1 MTLRKDDEKVI
12 TMSRGKTNES
22 NKTKKPGNPQ
32 PNSKGNKQNKEKPDA
47 TAGKS
52 QKEAGRTRGKGQTRA
67 GKEDK
72 REQKLLE
79 SVAVRAKN
87 KRIAK
92 WEKEENLVLLEG
104 WARDGLSMEQI
115 AHNMGIAKDTL
126 YRWLK
131 ISSYISDAIKKGK
144 EVTDYLVENALF
156 NSALQ
161 GNVVAQI
168 FWLKNRKPDRWK
180 DKVEQVIDTEADTAG
195 IVLLAPVLEK
205 NHEPTEE
212 SDLGA
217 TAQAN

>member
-1 MTLRKDDEKVI
+1 MP
-12 TMSRGKTNES
+12 RGKKDEQNKDAKPVRSRQKKTRDT
-22 NKTKKPGNPQ
+22 KTKGKPIKKKSQ
-32 PNSKGNKQNKEKPDA
+32 VAAASKEKISIA
-47 TAGKS
+47 AAS
-52 QKEAGRTRGKGQTRA
+52 
-67 GKEDK
+67 
-72 REQKLLE
+72 
-79 SVAVRAKN
+79 KN

-92 WEKEENLVLLEG
+92 WEQSENLVLLEG

-115 AHNMGIAKDTL
+115 AHNMGISKDTL

-131 ISSYISDAIKKGK
+131 LSSDISDAIKKGK

-156 NSALQ
+156 TSALT

-168 FWLKNRKPDRWK
+168 FWLKNRKPEKWK

-212 SDLGA
+212 SDMGA
-217 TAQAN
+217 TTETD